1 MRLRGHERTAW
12 QTFRVPLL
20 LAVLTVFGLLSAL
33 LAEGIW
39 QVLSWL
45 ALATPIAL
53 ALRHAL
59 WPPGRRE

>member
-1 MRLRGHERTAW
+1 MRLIGYERTAW

-20 LAVLTVFGLLSAL
+20 LAVLTMFGLLAAL
-33 LAEGIW
+33 LAEGVW

-53 ALRHAL
+53 ALRHAM
-59 WPPGRRE
+59 WPSDRRE